1 MKDRK
6 PIEIIDDAIIQFY
19 LDNNVDDL
27 VAMAKEEGYDLTQTA
42 DKRAKL
48 AKQLR
53 MKALAALNKERD
65 SRIIAKAEKIVAD
78 LVSAYINKPISE
90 LKTLLQKQGLQ
101 VQFRNIEKLDEQ
113 TIRDMLKDVSF
124 VELIEKFDKENP

>member
-6 PIEIIDDAIIQFY
+6 PIDIVDDAIIQFY
-19 LDNNVDDL
+19 LDSNVDDL
-27 VAMAKEEGYDLTQTA
+27 VAMAKEEDYDLTKHA

-65 SRIIAKAEKIVAD
+65 SIIIAKAEKIVND
-78 LVSAYINKPISE
+78 LVSTYVNKPISE
-90 LKTLLQKQGLQ
+90 LRTLLQRQGLQ

-124 VELIEKFDKENP
+124 VELIEKLDKENR